1 MCKLIEQQIFT
12 NLTKMKNTLTLL
24 FICLNIACGTK
35 TKQVKEAVNTQVV
48 IVENA
53 SFNIEFQIE
62 EKETGVY
69 SLATILELDSGSYV
83 ISPFSEDDFYG
94 PFQIS
99 IIDSTHLF
107 VDESLI
113 EIPQSVEENDP
124 YINVPVRFVRENTV
138 YKQNIKLLSEEDFE
152 VSGLIEFLLEPICK
166 PYSVEFML
174 TYNAGTMRVE
184 KIKTAVDYKIYQ

>member
-1 MCKLIEQQIFT
+1 
-12 NLTKMKNTLTLL
+12 MKNSLTLL
-24 FICLNIACGTK
+24 FVCLNIACGTK
-35 TKQVKEAVNTQVV
+35 TKQVKVAVNTQEV

-53 SFNIEFQIE
+53 PFNIEFQLE
-62 EKETGVY
+62 EKEAGIY

-94 PFQIS
+94 PFKIS
-99 IIDSTHLF
+99 ILDSTHLF

-138 YKQNIKLLSEEDFE
+138 YKQNIKLLGEEDFE
-152 VSGLIEFLLEPICK
+152 VSGLIEFLLEPSCK
-166 PYSVEFML
+166 PYSVKFIL
-174 TYNAGTMRVE
+174 SYYADTMRVE

>member
-1 MCKLIEQQIFT
+1 
-12 NLTKMKNTLTLL
+12 MKNTLTLL

-35 TKQVKEAVNTQVV
+35 IKQVKEAVNTQVV
-48 IVENA
+48 IIDNA

-99 IIDSTHLF
+99 ILDSTYLF

-138 YKQNIKLLSEEDFE
+138 YKQNIKLLSEEEFE
-152 VSGLIEFLLEPICK
+152 VSGLIEFYLNLVVNHI
-166 PYSVEFML
+166 
-174 TYNAGTMRVE
+174 
-184 KIKTAVDYKIYQ
+184 Q